1 MSRPR
6 FFSVPADVADTLVRR
21 DLRRHWTEGG
31 MVRVLL
37 SSSDLYPYGIDRAL
51 AEGAVELSL
60 EQVKRISIQ

>member
-21 DLRRHWTEGG
+21 DLRRHWTEDG